1 MALTLRSQSALRFSL
16 IFVWLVTGLVSS
28 WEARGQSEQLLLATG
43 VNDPLMVK
51 ILVWGGA
58 SVDLA
63 IGLAM
68 WFAPSRKV
76 YLAALVTMLLM
87 TAVATL
93 LMPTLWLHP
102 LGPLTKNVPIAV
114 ILLILARDSP

>member
-93 LMPTLWLHP
+93 LMPNLWLHP